1 MYIPLSWL
9 LKEIINHLKLTHKMH
24 LHDTYLRPIDK
35 KIKYYKLNPSDNE
48 DIFDYAIVLK
58 GCNHLS

>member
-1 MYIPLSWL
+1 
-9 LKEIINHLKLTHKMH
+9 MH

-58 GCNHLS
+58 GCNHLSQFI